1 MNLSDTVIGE
11 KAAPQEQAQAAPR
24 TVFASSPIQLRAA
37 AHLYG
42 IETVPL
48 AQARVLELGC
58 GVGDNLF
65 PFALGYPGAQ
75 VVGVDADP
83 DDVERARAAATRLG
97 AANVRFHVMGEVDL
111 VADLGQFDYIVLHQ
125 TYGTVP
131 DELGH
136 ALLALCKQLLSPLG
150 VAFVS
155 YHTLPG
161 WKGKDVLRDAMQ
173 FAGHAA
179 TGMAESI
186 AEARTML
193 TMFSECLA
201 DNPRLASPLA
211 PMLDYAKGLS
221 DDELATEFLQD
232 GAPSAGYFIEFAN
245 TVVQHGLVHIGDAEP
260 EQEIP
265 QTFGAKVALF
275 SSLKGLGQTAAVRQQ
290 FLDFAVGRQ
299 FRQSM
304 LVHQERAGQCLSAP
318 DLSRLDDL
326 RFAGV
331 FRMHRAEPG
340 VPIDRRRYSNQAGR
354 SIVTGD
360 TRVAAVMAALTASW
374 PASCSVADLAAA
386 MPDQAWEDKDVLRQ
400 SVRKALETMLRA
412 GILRMAAEA
421 TPYDVDTAA
430 SLRLLPHLRAALD
443 AQPDGGQ
450 LGTWSLWHAPVQL
463 ALSAD
468 EAQFL
473 RGDDAAAPAHLC
485 RESAAAAEEPE
496 RENPLD
502 IPGLM
507 ERLRDQGLLTGSAQ
521 AWADHYQA
529 LSTRNDWRDV
539 VWWHRMEAH
548 FTHVLRDAAT
558 AGVQQTAQAK
568 ALSRALRNDF
578 VRIQT
583 LWDAAKLPEA
593 ETELRALLQNH
604 PASADGWHS
613 LARLLKQQGRADDA
627 LVAMGRAIS
636 LKALDPD
643 AQTEFSDMLVEHRRY
658 VSAEQIANRA
668 VLLKPTD
675 PVKYNRLA
683 LALRWARKFDAALGC
698 LQASLKL
705 DPRFDRTH
713 NMLGIV
719 YSESGDLNMAEAS
732 YRRALELNPQ
742 LHAVQS
748 NMLFLMSHRSC
759 YSAKDLF
766 REHRSFGEMAAKR
779 ARGQVQKRHANDRDP
794 ARPLRVGFVSGDLR
808 QHAVMNFLEPIWEEL
823 DREQYQIYAYHTG
836 DQDDRTSERVKPLT
850 KSWRRVRSMTE
861 AQLRDLIVQDRID
874 ILFDLSGHTDGNRL
888 TAFAMRPAPVQVS
901 WIGYPGTTG
910 LAEMDYFITDSH
922 AAAPGVLDAQFT
934 EKLVYLPAAFTFR
947 PSPDSAPVGPSP
959 AMKNGYVTFGSFNR
973 YTKISDDVLALWGRV
988 LTSVPDSRIFMGNM
1002 DADLS
1007 VRIKERFARFG
1018 VSADRIR
1025 TRPNVAMKTYL
1036 ALHNEVD
1043 IALDTFPYT
1052 GGTTTCHSLW
1062 MGVPILALSGETRV
1076 SRQTSG
1082 VLHQVGLSDW
1092 VSESAD
1098 ELVEKAVRW
1107 ANDIPG
1113 LAAHRAGMRQRIET
1127 SSLLRPDFVARG
1139 LEKAM
1144 RKMWA
1149 SWCASEP
1156 ATSFTIEP

>member
-11 KAAPQEQAQAAPR
+11 KAAPQDQGQAAPR
-24 TVFASSPIQLRAA
+24 TIFASSPIQLRAA

-42 IETVPL
+42 VETVPL
-48 AQARVLELGC
+48 ARARVLELGC

-65 PFALGYPGAQ
+65 PFALGYPDAH
-75 VVGVDADP
+75 VVGVDANP
-83 DDVERARAAATRLG
+83 ADVGTARAAAARLG

-111 VADLGQFDYIVLHQ
+111 IADLGQFDYIVLHQ

-179 TGMAESI
+179 SGMTESV

-193 TMFSECLA
+193 TMFGECLA
-201 DNPRLASPLA
+201 DNPQFASQLA
-211 PMLDYAKGLS
+211 PMVDYAKGLS
-221 DDELATEFLQD
+221 DDELAAEFLQD

-245 TVVQHGLVHIGDAEP
+245 TVVQHGLMHIGDAEP

-265 QTFGAKVALF
+265 QSFGAKVALF

-318 DLSRLDDL
+318 DLSRLDGL

-331 FRMHRAEPG
+331 FRMHRAQPG
-340 VPIDRRRYSNQAGR
+340 MPIDRRRYSNQAGR

-360 TRVAAVMAALTASW
+360 ARMAAVMAALTASW
-374 PASCSVADLAAA
+374 PASCTVADLAAA
-386 MPDQAWEDKDVLRQ
+386 MPEQAWEDKEVLRQ

-412 GILRMAAEA
+412 GILRMALET
-421 TPYDVDTAA
+421 TPYDVDTGD

-443 AQPDGGQ
+443 ARPDGGPI
-450 LGTWSLWHAPVQL
+450 GTWSLWHTPVEL

-468 EAQFL
+468 EVQFL
-473 RGDDAAAPAHLC
+473 RGDDAAAPRHLFK
-485 RESAAAAEEPE
+485 ESEAAGEEAE
-496 RENPLD
+496 RADPLD

-507 ERLRDQGLLTGSAQ
+507 ERLRDQGLLTGSPQ

-529 LSTRNDWRDV
+529 LSTRHSWRDA
-539 VWWHRMEAH
+539 VWWHQLEAH
-548 FTHVLRDAAT
+548 FAHMLRGAAIT
-558 AGVQQTAQAK
+558 GVQQSEHARG
-568 ALSRALRNDF
+568 LSRQLRDEF
-578 VRIQT
+578 ARIQA
-583 LWDAAKLPEA
+583 LWQASKLSDV
-593 ETELRALLQNH
+593 ETSLRALLQAH

-613 LARLLKQQGRADDA
+613 LARLLKQRGRAEDA
-627 LVAMGRAIS
+627 LDAMGRAVS
-636 LKALDPD
+636 LKALDAD
-643 AQTEFSDMLVEHRRY
+643 AQGEFSDMLIEHRRY
-658 VSAEQIANRA
+658 LSAEQIANRA

-675 PVKYNRLA
+675 PIKFNRLA
-683 LALRWARKFDAALGC
+683 LAMRWARKFDAALQC
-698 LQASLKL
+698 LHASLKL
-705 DPRFDRTH
+705 DPKLDRTH

-719 YSESGDLNMAEAS
+719 YSEGGDLNMAEAS

-748 NMLFLMSHRSC
+748 NMLFLMSHRAC
-759 YSAKDLF
+759 YSPQDLL
-766 REHRSFGEMAAKR
+766 REHRKFGEMAARR
-779 ARGQVQKRHANDRDP
+779 AKGQVQKRHANDRDP

-823 DREQYQIYAYHTG
+823 DREQFQIYAYHTG
-836 DQDDRTSERVKPLT
+836 EQDDKTSERAKKLT
-850 KSWRRVRSMTE
+850 ASWQRVRGMTE
-861 AQLRDLIVQDRID
+861 AQLRDCIVADRID

-947 PSPDSAPVGPSP
+947 PSPDSSPVGPSP
-959 AMKNGYVTFGSFNR
+959 AAKNGYITFGSFNR

-988 LTSVPDSRIFMGNM
+988 LTSVPDSKILMGNM

-1007 VRIKERFARFG
+1007 VRIKERFAKFG

-1107 ANDIPG
+1107 ANDLPG
-1113 LAAHRAGMRQRIET
+1113 LAAHRQGMRERIET

-1144 RKMWA
+1144 RRMWA

-1156 ATSFTIEP
+1156 VTSFTIEP